1 MLTLTPTLTLA
12 LTLTLT
18 LTLPLTVTLAQPL
31 PLPLTL
37 TLTQTLT
44 RKRGSIKAAKARQ
57 ARVSDA
63 LMMKGGAQIAS
74 PKLGDLYI
82 DIYGFP
88 NAKVPKPEPQH

>member
-18 LTLPLTVTLAQPL
+18 LTLPLTVALPLPL

-37 TLTQTLT
+37 TLT

-57 ARVSDA
+57 ARVADA
-63 LMMKGGAQIAS
+63 LMMNGGAQIAS

-88 NAKVPKPEPQH
+88 NAKVPKPLPQH

>member
-57 ARVSDA
+57 ARVADA

-88 NAKVPKPEPQH
+88 NAKVPKP

>member
-18 LTLPLTVTLAQPL
+18 LTLPLTVTLTLPL
-31 PLPLTL
+31 PLTLTL

-57 ARVSDA
+57 ARVADA

-88 NAKVPKPEPQH
+88 NAKVPKPLPQH

>member
-1 MLTLTPTLTLA
+1 MLTLTPTVTLA
-12 LTLTLT
+12 LTLTLTLT
-18 LTLPLTVTLAQPL
+18 LTLPLTVTLTLPL

-37 TLTQTLT
+37 TLT

-57 ARVSDA
+57 ARVADA

-74 PKLGDLYI
+74 PKLGALYI

-88 NAKVPKPEPQH
+88 NAKVPKPLPQH